1 MKYFS
6 YALCAAALAFA
17 SCTQPTNGN
26 GGGDKD
32 LVLSAS
38 KSEITA
44 DGTDKVTFTVKY
56 GEEDVTANAS
66 IADAATGEVL
76 SGSEFSTDTV
86 GSYEFVASYDGKKS
100 NKVSVRAEAG
110 AGLILLADRESIVCD
125 GREAVTFTVM
135 LDGDDV
141 TKQASISDAATGE
154 VLDGN
159 EFATDVIGSYKFVA
173 SYNGQE
179 SNKVAVEVIAVSGEL
194 VLSVDKESIM
204 NDGRDR
210 ATFTVTFEGQDVT
223 VLATIVNQ
231 TSGQAWAEGV
241 HTFVSSASG
250 EYEFKASYNDMRSN
264 TVKVTV
270 TMEAVNPLVL
280 TATRPR
286 IAADGSD
293 ATSFKVT
300 YEGGDVTDAAKIKNL
315 ATGEYLES
323 NSFSYSGDLQVVA
336 FEAEYNG
343 VVSEPVH
350 VGFGDFY
357 KNVLLYRFT
366 ATWCGTCSAFMS
378 VLKVAL
384 GVYPDRLVEVAIHQ
398 SDMYTSNDN
407 PLFLQYFSVPAIP
420 AVFFDFDKKN
430 QQGPSVMSVTD
441 VVNIIKEYQATGA
454 KVGIAMSST
463 VDADRNVTV
472 SVRVTPSEAGMY
484 RLGVILLEDGIEGAQ
499 SGTSRFIHDNTMRAL
514 ATSLGGDS
522 LGEVAENTEVV
533 KEYTFSLEGYTD
545 NCRVVAY
552 VNTADGDVYATTNA
566 ASCPVNGRT
575 DYRFETAAE

>member
-1 MKYFS
+1 MKSMKYFS

-66 IADAATGEVL
+66 IADAATGEAL
-76 SGSEFSTDTV
+76 SGSEFATETA
-86 GSYEFVASYDGKKS
+86 GSYEFVASYDGK
-100 NKVSVRAEAG
+100 
-110 AGLILLADRESIVCD
+110 
-125 GREAVTFTVM
+125 
-135 LDGDDV
+135 
-141 TKQASISDAATGE
+141 
-154 VLDGN
+154 
-159 EFATDVIGSYKFVA
+159 
-173 SYNGQE
+173 E
-179 SNKVAVEVIAVSGEL
+179 SNKVKVDATAVSGL
-194 VLSVDKESIM
+194 VLSVDKESIV
-204 NDGRDR
+204 NDGEDT
-210 ATFTVTFEGQDVT
+210 ATFTVTFDGNDVT
-223 VLATIVNQ
+223 AQATIVNQ

-293 ATSFKVT
+293 ATSFKVM
-300 YEGGDVTDAAKIKNL
+300 YEGEDVTDAAKIKNL
-315 ATGEYLES
+315 
-323 NSFSYSGDLQVVA
+323 
-336 FEAEYNG
+336 
-343 VVSEPVH
+343 
-350 VGFGDFY
+350 
-357 KNVLLYRFT
+357 
-366 ATWCGTCSAFMS
+366 
-378 VLKVAL
+378 
-384 GVYPDRLVEVAIHQ
+384 
-398 SDMYTSNDN
+398 
-407 PLFLQYFSVPAIP
+407 
-420 AVFFDFDKKN
+420 DFDKE
-430 QQGPSVMSVTD
+430 GPSAVSMSAAD
-441 VVNIIKEYQATGA
+441 VVNTIKEYQATGA

-463 VDADRNVTV
+463 VDAARNVKVT
-472 SVRVTPSEAGMY
+472 VRVTPSEAGSY
-484 RLGVILLEDGIEGAQ
+484 LLGVALLEDGIEGPQ
-499 SGTSRFIHDNTMRAL
+499 NGTSGYIHDNTMRAL

-533 KEYTFSLEGYTD
+533 KEYTFSLKGYTD

>member
-1 MKYFS
+1 MRVGYFVG
-6 YALCAAALAFA
+6 LFCMTAFA
-17 SCTQPTNGN
+17 FVACEKAGEDGGN
-26 GGGDKD
+26 KELRLTVDCSD
-32 LVLSAS
+32 LV
-38 KSEITA
+38 A
-44 DGTDKVTFTVKY
+44 DGVDKVTFTVKY
-56 GEEDVTANAS
+56 GEEDVTAFAE
-66 IADAATGEVL
+66 IRDAATGEVL

-141 TKQASISDAATGE
+141 TKQASISDAATGD

-231 TSGQAWAEGV
+231 TSGETWDRGV
-241 HTFVSSASG
+241 HSFASYLSD
-250 EYEFKASYNDMRSN
+250 EYEFKASYQGLQSN
-264 TVKVTV
+264 TVKVVV
-270 TMEAVNPLVL
+270 TREEANPLVIM
-280 TATRPR
+280 ATRPR

-323 NSFSYSGDLQVVA
+323 NSFSYSGDLKVVE
-336 FEAEYNG
+336 FEAEYEG
-343 VVSEPVH
+343 ATSEPIN

-357 KNVLLYRFT
+357 KNVLFCRFT
-366 ATWCGTCSAFMS
+366 ATWCGTCTSFSS
-378 VLKVAL
+378 VLSAAL
-384 GVYPDRLVEVAIHQ
+384 EQYPDRLVQVAIHQ
-398 SDMYTSNDN
+398 GDEYTSNNYND
-407 PLFLQYFSVPAIP
+407 FASYFKFPCIPAI
-420 AVFFDFDKKN
+420 FFDFDKE
-430 QQGPSVMSVTD
+430 GPSAVSMSAAD
-441 VVNIIKEYQATGA
+441 VVNTIKEYQATGA

-499 SGTSRFIHDNTMRAL
+499 SGTSRFIHDNTMRVL

>member
-26 GGGDKD
+26 VGGDKD

-66 IADAATGEVL
+66 IADAATG
-76 SGSEFSTDTV
+76 D
-86 GSYEFVASYDGKKS
+86 
-100 NKVSVRAEAG
+100 
-110 AGLILLADRESIVCD
+110 
-125 GREAVTFTVM
+125 
-135 LDGDDV
+135 
-141 TKQASISDAATGE
+141 

-231 TSGQAWAEGV
+231 TSGETWDRGV
-241 HTFVSSASG
+241 HSFASYLSD
-250 EYEFKASYNDMRSN
+250 EYEFKASYQGLQSN
-264 TVKVTV
+264 TVKVVV
-270 TMEAVNPLVL
+270 TREEANPLVIM
-280 TATRPR
+280 ATRPR

-366 ATWCGTCSAFMS
+366 ATWCGPCSAFMS

-430 QQGPSVMSVTD
+430 RQDPSVMSVTD

-499 SGTSRFIHDNTMRAL
+499 SGTSRFIHDNTMRVL

>member
-1 MKYFS
+1 M
-6 YALCAAALAFA
+6 
-17 SCTQPTNGN
+17 
-26 GGGDKD
+26 
-32 LVLSAS
+32 
-38 KSEITA
+38 
-44 DGTDKVTFTVKY
+44 
-56 GEEDVTANAS
+56 
-66 IADAATGEVL
+66 
-76 SGSEFSTDTV
+76 
-86 GSYEFVASYDGKKS
+86 
-100 NKVSVRAEAG
+100 
-110 AGLILLADRESIVCD
+110 
-125 GREAVTFTVM
+125 
-135 LDGDDV
+135 
-141 TKQASISDAATGE
+141 
-154 VLDGN
+154 
-159 EFATDVIGSYKFVA
+159 
-173 SYNGQE
+173 
-179 SNKVAVEVIAVSGEL
+179 
-194 VLSVDKESIM
+194 
-204 NDGRDR
+204 
-210 ATFTVTFEGQDVT
+210 T

-231 TSGQAWAEGV
+231 TSGETWDRGV
-241 HTFVSSASG
+241 HSFASYLSD
-250 EYEFKASYNDMRSN
+250 EYEFKASYQGLQSN
-264 TVKVTV
+264 AVKVVV
-270 TMEAVNPLVL
+270 TREEANPLVIM
-280 TATRPR
+280 ATRPR

-366 ATWCGTCSAFMS
+366 ATWCGPCSAFMS

-430 QQGPSVMSVTD
+430 QQDPSVMSVTD

>member
-1 MKYFS
+1 MKSMKYFS

-26 GGGDKD
+26 VGGDKD

-66 IADAATGEVL
+66 IADAATGEAL
-76 SGSEFSTDTV
+76 SGSEFATETV
-86 GSYEFVASYDGKKS
+86 GSYEFVASYDGK
-100 NKVSVRAEAG
+100 
-110 AGLILLADRESIVCD
+110 
-125 GREAVTFTVM
+125 
-135 LDGDDV
+135 
-141 TKQASISDAATGE
+141 
-154 VLDGN
+154 
-159 EFATDVIGSYKFVA
+159 
-173 SYNGQE
+173 E
-179 SNKVAVEVIAVSGEL
+179 SNKVKVDATAVSGL
-194 VLSVDKESIM
+194 VLSVDKESIV
-204 NDGRDR
+204 NDGEDT
-210 ATFTVTFEGQDVT
+210 ATFTVTFDGNDVT
-223 VLATIVNQ
+223 AQATIVNQ

-293 ATSFKVT
+293 ATSFKVM
-300 YEGGDVTDAAKIKNL
+300 YEGEDVTDAAKIKNL

-366 ATWCGTCSAFMS
+366 ATWCGPCSAFMS

-430 QQGPSVMSVTD
+430 QQDPSVMSVTD

-499 SGTSRFIHDNTMRAL
+499 SGTSRFIHDNTMRVL